1 MLIDACQEQQ
11 LNWIENEN
19 AMDGAW
25 YLLFGS
31 IIKALLMSA
40 SAFSKSDVF
49 KYAWHLL

>member
-1 MLIDACQEQQ
+1 MLTSACQEQQ
-11 LNWIENEN
+11 LNRVEIEN

-31 IIKALLMSA
+31 IVKALLMSA

-49 KYAWHLL
+49 MYAWHLL